1 MATINVGDLV
11 RIISTGNNYPNY
23 RDMFRQMG
31 FANDN
36 ERDNPYDN
44 GTTLQVFAVSPH
56 RDRPSRTLY
65 GLRPM
70 EGGIEIL
77 MDEAGIEYLFP
88 GNWHIK
94 VTEENSNM
102 LGEWRSTGFLHRT
115 NGIVL
120 SEYRD
125 VIGYW
130 IETQSEIPTHCQIK
144 ITTEQF
150 FQYVLNP
157 TFTNMPEQLT
167 PEQQYDAALAAIN
180 LQPGDVVRITHRTE
194 SEYGG
199 WRNVWNVGLMDD
211 FIGNE
216 YQVDTIADN
225 RYGVRLIG
233 NPYNFPIYSLELVRR
248 ANDPAPTPEQPS
260 NLENEAQDEVLVT
273 TEKVVCLTDKWNYV
287 NLGSVYEVTKRDEYY
302 TYVKDEV
309 GGESRY
315 AHHYFEEWVHEELKA
330 KRDQFRSLFGDHSE
344 HMFKIS
350 GDEVKKLLAELYPKL
365 YKYNDW
371 IKLTR
376 ADNNLSYTPFKAAND
391 SYYPVVLMNED
402 ITSNEAL
409 HGYLR
414 YDHNDTEMNTYVYR
428 GYTYIRFRQ
437 RH

>member
-1 MATINVGDLV
+1 VFSKTNH
-11 RIISTGNNYPNY
+11 PN
-23 RDMFRQMG
+23 REG
-31 FANDN
+31 
-36 ERDNPYDN
+36 
-44 GTTLQVFAVSPH
+44 V
-56 RDRPSRTLY
+56 TLY
-65 GLRPM
+65 GLEPVDF
-70 EGGIEIL
+70 GTQIL
-77 MDEAGIEYLFP
+77 MECEGIEYVLP
-88 GNWHIK
+88 EDWHIK

-130 IETQSEIPTHCQIK
+130 IETQSDIPTHCQIE
-144 ITTEQF
+144 ISTEQF

-167 PEQQYDAALAAIN
+167 PQQQYDAALDAMN
-180 LQPGDVVRITHRTE
+180 LQPGDVVRVTHRTE
-194 SEYGG
+194 SHHRG
-199 WRNVWNVGLMDD
+199 WNNAWGDDGTMDRCIGL
-211 FIGNE
+211 E
-216 YQVDTIADN
+216 YQVDRISDN
-225 RYGVRLIG
+225 RYGVRLLG
-233 NPYNFPIYSLELVRR
+233 NPFNFPIYSLELVRR
-248 ANDPAPTPEQPS
+248 ANAPTPEPTS

-273 TEKVVCLTDKWNYV
+273 TEKVICLTDKWNYV

-315 AHHYFEEWVHEELKA
+315 AHHYFEEWVHEDLKA
-330 KRDQFRSLFGDHSE
+330 KRDQFRSLFGEHSE
-344 HMFKIS
+344 HMFKNS

-376 ADNNLSYTPFKAAND
+376 ADNNLSYTPFKAIDN
-391 SYYPVVLMNED
+391 SCYPITLMNED